1 MEILK
6 NDGGNGN
13 GNGNGKEGA
22 SPQEQPQRKNHEA
35 QMQEFAGKLNEIL
48 SEGYSLPAV
57 LTVLESAVFEFRFAL
72 HMQQLEMAEREMK
85 NKIQIPHMTIPTG
98 KRK

>member
-1 MEILK
+1 MEILN
-6 NDGGNGN
+6 NDN

-22 SPQEQPQRKNHEA
+22 SPQEQPQRKTHEV

-57 LTVLESAVFEFRFAL
+57 LQVLDSAVFEMRLNLYFA
-72 HMQQLEMAEREMK
+72 QVEMMEKQKK
-85 NKIQIPHMTIPTG
+85 NQIQIPRMTIPTG